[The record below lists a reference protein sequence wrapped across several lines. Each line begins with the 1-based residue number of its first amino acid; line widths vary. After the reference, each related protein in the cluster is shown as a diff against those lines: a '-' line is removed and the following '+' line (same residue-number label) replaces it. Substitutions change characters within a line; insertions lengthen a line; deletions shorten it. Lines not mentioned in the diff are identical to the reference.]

1 MHVHLI
7 FLLKCS
13 PLKQF
18 EGRGKKQ
25 VFEGVGKKSSCMLRA
40 SANRVT
46 MSHAAHSQTAKLQGA
61 VAGNWFAWAG
71 VCTAANGWSI
81 PADSMYVEDVV
92 GEYLIK
98 LTDCPGRDCNK
109 LKVQRFCNHCQRPE
123 QSQQCMCDKAPQNI
137 FDPVK
142 CEVCGQ
148 IMQPIRSEAP
158 VNALLHTNGEAR
170 FCGPLKFLVNDQG
183 NVLVKFG
190 YGKQFEQAEEKPCY
204 DRIEEVHT
212 PETPSTQRTPSP
224 SPQAKRRRMCGIL
237 FEPTEDLNS

>member
-18 EGRGKKQ
+18 EGWGKKQ

-123 QSQQCMCDKAPQNI
+123 QSQQCMCDKAPR
-137 FDPVK
+137 PVK
-142 CEVCGQ
+142 CEACGQ
-148 IMQPIRSEAP
+148 IMQPTLSEAP
-158 VNALLHTNGEAR
+158 VNALLHPNGEVR
-170 FCGPLKFLVNDQG
+170 ICGPLKDLVNDQG
-183 NVLVKFG
+183 NVLAKFG
-190 YGKQFEQAEEKPCY
+190 TEKQSEQAEEKACY
-204 DRIEEVHT
+204 EGEIRT
-212 PETPSTQRTPSP
+212 PRTPSTQRTPSP
-224 SPQAKRRRMCGIL
+224 SPPR
-237 FEPTEDLNS
+237 

>member
-1 MHVHLI
+1 
-7 FLLKCS
+7 
-13 PLKQF
+13 
-18 EGRGKKQ
+18 
-25 VFEGVGKKSSCMLRA
+25 
-40 SANRVT
+40 

-190 YGKQFEQAEEKPCY
+190 YGKQFEQATEQPCY
-204 DRIEEVHT
+204 DGIEEVHT

>member
-1 MHVHLI
+1 M
-7 FLLKCS
+7 
-13 PLKQF
+13 
-18 EGRGKKQ
+18 
-25 VFEGVGKKSSCMLRA
+25 
-40 SANRVT
+40 

-61 VAGNWFAWAG
+61 VAGNWFAWPG
-71 VCTAANGWSI
+71 VCTAENGWSI

-158 VNALLHTNGEAR
+158 VNALLHPNGEAR

-183 NVLVKFG
+183 NVRVKFG
-190 YGKQFEQAEEKPCY
+190 YGKQFEQAEEKACY
-204 DRIEEVHT
+204 EGEILT
-212 PETPSTQRTPSP
+212 PRTPSTQRTPSP
-224 SPQAKRRRMCGIL
+224 SPLRKRRK
-237 FEPTEDLNS
+237 TVT